1 MPKMTVAQKREFLVE
16 MCNCREYLKTDI
28 ELNKAVLKKHLKF
41 LPQQKLYKFRACIE
55 REFRMLEENCI
66 WMSLASSFPDPF
78 DHTINIDLVK
88 NRREV
93 KEWLGKNGSSLCF
106 EVVKRL
112 FEEKGLAI
120 PYTFSDFED
129 YMKTCL
135 DENGIP
141 IKDRERAFLAAHATP
156 DELSQ
161 MDSIIQQLVRARKRF
176 AGIEEQM
183 TSIIYNGVDMATY
196 SEKQMQNLRGNK
208 ISMIFQNPLT
218 SLNPVFT
225 VGEQLALVLRKHQH
239 MKNKEAFE
247 EAGKLMEMV
256 GIRADR
262 IKDFPHQFS
271 GGMRQR
277 IGIAAALACNPEL
290 LIADEPTTALDV
302 TIQAQILELIKE
314 LEKKFD
320 TSLLMITHNL
330 GIISELCRNVA
341 VMYAGAIIEY
351 GSVKEVFKKPLHPYT
366 KGLLGA
372 IPTLDDDKE
381 RLMAIRGA
389 VADPY
394 HLPRGCSFYP
404 RCDKC
409 RAECEGQYPP
419 LTKITDNHYVAC
431 WCHKEG

>member
-1 MPKMTVAQKREFLVE
+1 MTEH
-16 MCNCREYLKTDI
+16 
-28 ELNKAVLKKHLKF
+28 KKIS
-41 LPQQKLYKFRACIE
+41 PIV
-55 REFRMLEENCI
+55 
-66 WMSLASSFPDPF
+66 SASSGQNDVLLDIRDLTVEFWTELGIKQAIN
-78 DHTINIDLVK
+78 HLNLTIRRGEALGLVG
-88 NRREV
+88 EAGA
-93 KEWLGKNGSSLCF
+93 GKTTTA
-106 EVVKRL
+106 
-112 FEEKGLAI
+112 LAI
-120 PYTFSDFED
+120 LRLLQPKVGRVIS
-129 YMKTCL
+129 
-135 DENGIP
+135 G
-141 IKDRERAFLAAHATP
+141 
-156 DELSQ
+156 
-161 MDSIIQQLVRARKRF
+161 
-176 AGIEEQM
+176 
-183 TSIIYNGVDMATY
+183 SIIYNGVDMATY

-351 GSVKEVFKKPLHPYT
+351 GSVEEVFKKPLHPYT

-372 IPTLDDDKE
+372 IPTLDDD
-381 RLMAIRGA
+381 
-389 VADPY
+389 
-394 HLPRGCSFYP
+394 
-404 RCDKC
+404 
-409 RAECEGQYPP
+409 
-419 LTKITDNHYVAC
+419 
-431 WCHKEG
+431 

>member
-1 MPKMTVAQKREFLVE
+1 MTEH
-16 MCNCREYLKTDI
+16 
-28 ELNKAVLKKHLKF
+28 KKIS
-41 LPQQKLYKFRACIE
+41 PIV
-55 REFRMLEENCI
+55 
-66 WMSLASSFPDPF
+66 SASSGQNDVLLDIRDLTVEFWTELGIKQAIN
-78 DHTINIDLVK
+78 HLNLTIRRGEALGLVG
-88 NRREV
+88 EAGA
-93 KEWLGKNGSSLCF
+93 GKTTTA
-106 EVVKRL
+106 
-112 FEEKGLAI
+112 LAI
-120 PYTFSDFED
+120 LRLLQPKVGRVIS
-129 YMKTCL
+129 
-135 DENGIP
+135 G
-141 IKDRERAFLAAHATP
+141 
-156 DELSQ
+156 
-161 MDSIIQQLVRARKRF
+161 
-176 AGIEEQM
+176 
-183 TSIIYNGVDMATY
+183 SIIYNGVDMATY

-341 VMYAGAIIEY
+341 VMYAGAISSMVLSKRCLKSLFIHTRRDCWAR
-351 GSVKEVFKKPLHPYT
+351 FPRWMT
-366 KGLLGA
+366 IRKG
-372 IPTLDDDKE
+372 
-381 RLMAIRGA
+381 
-389 VADPY
+389 
-394 HLPRGCSFYP
+394 
-404 RCDKC
+404 
-409 RAECEGQYPP
+409 
-419 LTKITDNHYVAC
+419 
-431 WCHKEG
+431 